1 MSMNLFFQAFA
12 PKDLET
18 MREDPSLVDGW
29 VESESRCTASIDV
42 ETAWDV
48 LKHILGD
55 VGFRSD
61 DVIDDVLSNGC
72 EVVSPAL
79 VREQAKA
86 LSSWTHAAVL
96 EALRAIDEDEGL
108 YHQAVYQDQED
119 DLLEQF
125 DMLSAFFRE
134 AAARGDGA
142 LYYAM

>member
-1 MSMNLFFQAFA
+1 MSMIVFFQAFDA
-12 PKDLET
+12 KDFDRL
-18 MREDPSLVDGW
+18 REDHSLIDGW

-55 VGFRSD
+55 AGFHSD
-61 DVIDDVLSNGC
+61 DAASDVLSNGC
-72 EVVSPAL
+72 DFASPAL

-86 LSSWTHAAVL
+86 LSSWTQASVL

-119 DLLEQF
+119 DLLAQF
-125 DMLSAFFRE
+125 DMLLAFFRE
-134 AAARGDGA
+134 AAARGDGV
-142 LYYAM
+142 LHYAT

>member
-12 PKDLET
+12 PKDLEA
-18 MREDPSLVDGW
+18 MREDPSLIDGW
-29 VESESRCTASIDV
+29 VEGESRCTASIDV

-48 LKHILGD
+48 LKHILDD

-79 VREQAKA
+79 VREQAMA

-119 DLLEQF
+119 DLLAQF

>member
-12 PKDLET
+12 PKDLEA
-18 MREDPSLVDGW
+18 MREDPSLIDGW
-29 VESESRCTASIDV
+29 VEGESRCTASIDV

-48 LKHILGD
+48 LKHILD
-55 VGFRSD
+55 DTGFHSD

-119 DLLEQF
+119 DLLAQF

>member
-12 PKDLET
+12 PKDLEA
-18 MREDPSLVDGW
+18 MREDPSLIDGW
-29 VESESRCTASIDV
+29 VEGESRCTASIDV

-48 LKHILGD
+48 LKHILD
-55 VGFRSD
+55 DAGFHSD
-61 DVIDDVLSNGC
+61 GVAGDVLSNGC
-72 EVVSPAL
+72 EFVSPAL

-119 DLLEQF
+119 DLLAQF

>member
-12 PKDLET
+12 PKDLEA
-18 MREDPSLVDGW
+18 MREDPSLIDGW
-29 VESESRCTASIDV
+29 VEGESRCTASIDV

-48 LKHILGD
+48 LKHILD
-55 VGFRSD
+55 DIGFHSD
-61 DVIDDVLSNGC
+61 DAIGDVLSNGC
-72 EVVSPAL
+72 EFVSPAL

-86 LSSWTHAAVL
+86 LSTWTHAAVL

-119 DLLEQF
+119 DLLAQF

>member
-12 PKDLET
+12 PKDLEA

-48 LKHILGD
+48 LKHILD
-55 VGFRSD
+55 DAGFRSD
-61 DVIDDVLSNGC
+61 DVIGDVLSNGC
-72 EVVSPAL
+72 ELVSPAL

-119 DLLEQF
+119 DLLAQF